1 MNNILCWS
9 CEIKSSCWQLAHFI
23 GFIINV
29 LFLPW
34 SQYEVQSIKDLL
46 GGRFKRKR
54 VFFLKTEII
63 LSLYVSSVSHRTD
76 VKQSVLFW

>member
-1 MNNILCWS
+1 M
-9 CEIKSSCWQLAHFI
+9 
-23 GFIINV
+23 
-29 LFLPW
+29 
-34 SQYEVQSIKDLL
+34 QSIKDLF

-76 VKQSVLFW
+76 VKQSVLF